1 MKIWWMDSDGVHPL
15 FFALFRG
22 LCGKTTSFPQEI
34 VHSAENGAL
43 SAEKSGLCAEKSER
57 SCGKVDFCCGK
68 LKSGYRP

>member
-1 MKIWWMDSDGVHPL
+1 MESIHFFLL
-15 FFALFRG
+15 FSVGSAEKRHLFRRKSCT
-22 LCGKTTSFPQEI
+22 LRK
-34 VHSAENGAL
+34 NGAL